1 MLEWLD
7 EPDSMMKES
16 LNRPKS
22 ITIEKFDDYHKQ
34 VLQIV
39 KNLELEINENLKIK
53 RNENTGMNLFG
64 NRLFKKFNKT

>member
-16 LNRPKS
+16 LNRPKL
-22 ITIEKFDDYHKQ
+22 IPIEKFDDYHKQ

-39 KNLELEINENLKIK
+39 KNFWSNPRIKIDFWCNIL
-53 RNENTGMNLFG
+53 R
-64 NRLFKKFNKT
+64 